1 MASFTSSIGTAIYQV
16 LFVVIDIIDYVTGIG
31 NSSREQYKRT
41 GNPCRYHGAGMVGVL
56 KTGLDWTPTHGQ
68 YWTHGLKF
76 GQSMATFAVIQ
87 DEKETNKLV
96 VAYSEVLVGIIK
108 D

>member
-1 MASFTSSIGTAIYQV
+1 
-16 LFVVIDIIDYVTGIG
+16 
-31 NSSREQYKRT
+31 
-41 GNPCRYHGAGMVGVL
+41 MVGVL

-96 VAYSEVLVGIIK
+96 VAYSGSAGRYNKRLINWNGG
-108 D
+108 DGA